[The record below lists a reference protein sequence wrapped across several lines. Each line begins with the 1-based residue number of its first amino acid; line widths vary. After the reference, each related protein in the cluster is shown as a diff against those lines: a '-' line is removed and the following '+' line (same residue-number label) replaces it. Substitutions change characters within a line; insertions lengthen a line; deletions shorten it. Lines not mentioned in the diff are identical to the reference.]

1 MGNAVLGDAVL
12 FVASIEGTRY
22 FDERFG
28 AALFVDT
35 GNVASTFG
43 SMKLATGVGTGL
55 RVRTPA
61 GPLSV
66 DLAYAVRDKNVRL
79 HFSLGIAF

>member
-1 MGNAVLGDAVL
+1 
-12 FVASIEGTRY
+12 
-22 FDERFG
+22 
-28 AALFVDT
+28 
-35 GNVASTFG
+35 
-43 SMKLATGVGTGL
+43 MKLATGVGAGL

-66 DLAYAVRDKNVRL
+66 DLAYALRDKNIRL